1 MVPLRLAVGGVVRI
15 VCFVKSF
22 RCGVARVLRVCVV
35 CALFV
40 RPDAVSG
47 SRGVASWRQG
57 VKRGSERQVCLLSI
71 PSIFLR
77 AINMSQTPSSSQ
89 ASATSSNFL
98 KWAQYEQA
106 RLTVLNL
113 GKVVGSAAEKAAARD
128 WVEEYE
134 TNLVRSGFLSFSGF

>member
-1 MVPLRLAVGGVVRI
+1 
-15 VCFVKSF
+15 
-22 RCGVARVLRVCVV
+22 
-35 CALFV
+35 
-40 RPDAVSG
+40 
-47 SRGVASWRQG
+47 
-57 VKRGSERQVCLLSI
+57 
-71 PSIFLR
+71 
-77 AINMSQTPSSSQ
+77 MSQTPSSSQ

-98 KWAQYEQA
+98 KRAQYEQA

>member
-1 MVPLRLAVGGVVRI
+1 MVLAASPRGG
-15 VCFVKSF
+15 
-22 RCGVARVLRVCVV
+22 
-35 CALFV
+35 
-40 RPDAVSG
+40 
-47 SRGVASWRQG
+47 RGLKG
-57 VKRGSERQVCLLSI
+57 GSERQVRLLSI

-77 AINMSQTPSSSQ
+77 AVNMSQTPSSSQ

-98 KWAQYEQA
+98 KRAQYEQA

-134 TNLVRSGFLSFSGF
+134 ANLVRSSFFSFPASDFVLAKAPAPGAVFVARPLV